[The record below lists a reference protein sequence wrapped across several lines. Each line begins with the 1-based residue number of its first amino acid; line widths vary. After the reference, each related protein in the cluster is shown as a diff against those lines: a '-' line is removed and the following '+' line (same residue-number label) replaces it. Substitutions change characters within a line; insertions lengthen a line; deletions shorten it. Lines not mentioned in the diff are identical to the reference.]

1 MTEADDKEKESRV
14 DAHYMSEALKEAHKA
29 YAKGEAPVGAV
40 IVRDRGGGGEIIA
53 RGHNEREAKGDPTLH
68 AEMTAI
74 RRAARRMGTWRLEG
88 CSIYA
93 TLEPCAMCAG
103 AIVQSRITKLVF
115 GARDSKAGAA
125 GSVVDIFKAGMF
137 NHDVEVTSGVLEADC
152 SDLLK
157 RFFGE
162 LRTGKATGKAAGKAA
177 KKEQYCIK

>member
-1 MTEADDKEKESRV
+1 MTEADDREKESRD
-14 DAHYMSEALKEAHKA
+14 DAHYMSEALKEARKA
-29 YAKGEAPVGAV
+29 YARGEAPVGAV
-40 IVRDRGGGGEIIA
+40 IVRDRGGEIIA
-53 RGHNEREAKGDPTLH
+53 RGRNEREAKGDPTLH

-103 AIVQSRITKLVF
+103 AIVQSRIAKLVF
-115 GARDSKAGAA
+115 GAKDTKAGAA

-137 NHDVEVTSGVLEADC
+137 NHDVEVTSGVLEAEC

-162 LRTGKATGKAAGKAA
+162 LRTGKAAGKATGKAA
-177 KKEQYCIK
+177 KKEHYCIK